1 VVGIQPHFVAMR
13 LAGLT
18 ALFVASAGLLE
29 AERSLTAHQAGVLAL
44 LLAAAMLAAHVALM
58 RASPR
63 GRPVPEARLT
73 ALFGTALLVPGMA
86 LLFWQRPGL
95 DATILV
101 VLEVS
106 NSGASKAL
114 FAVAAAA
121 AGLYALGRHPRWLL
135 LAPLA
140 LVGGVQFAISSGRSE
155 VSLGSGSWTRFLIF
169 LAAVAVLVAAGR
181 VAGGAVERNLL
192 IAATVLGPFMFE
204 AVPGRNGSVTAG
216 LIGAAMLAG
225 LAAALR
231 GRVTIGTG
239 LGVLA
244 LALTV
249 VSSLAS
255 HGGSK
260 TPAIL
265 FGLAGAALIALSYAV
280 RATGQPS
287 A

>member
-1 VVGIQPHFVAMR
+1 MR
-13 LAGLT
+13 LAGIT

-29 AERSLTAHQAGVLAL
+29 AERSLTAHPAGVLAL
-44 LLAAAMLAAHVALM
+44 ALAAAMLAGHVALM

-63 GRPVPEARLT
+63 GRPSAEARLA
-73 ALFGTALLVPGMA
+73 ALFGAALLVPGMV

-106 NSGASKAL
+106 NSGASRAL
-114 FAVAAAA
+114 FAVAATSAA
-121 AGLYALGRHPRWLL
+121 LYALGRHPRWLL

-155 VSLGSGSWTRFLIF
+155 VSLGSGSWTRLLIF
-169 LAAVAVLVAAGR
+169 LAAVAALVAAGR

-204 AVPGRNGSVTAG
+204 AVPGRNASLTAG

-225 LAAALR
+225 LAVALR

-239 LGVLA
+239 LGLLA

-255 HGGSK
+255 YGQSK
-260 TPAIL
+260 TPAVL
-265 FGLAGAALIALSYAV
+265 FGLAGASLLAAGYLG
-280 RATGQPS
+280 RAPDQPS